1 VGELGSGKQ
10 EAELRPLAFGLAG
23 QAGLIAQGLGA
34 RGGDVRGLQGEA
46 LPARSH
52 KVQDAVLVDDD
63 VDEPAPPPPQLCVQV
78 SENQFVR
85 ELGEQRSG
93 DSDQAGHA
101 LQRTAVEQQGLGSRQ
116 ADRDADELPAP
127 TFADD
132 AVDQRVASR
141 EKPDARR
148 G

>member
-1 VGELGSGKQ
+1 VGEFGRGKQ

-52 KVQDAVLVDDD
+52 KVQDAVLVDDG
-63 VDEPAPPPPQLCVQV
+63 VGEPAPTFAQLGVQGLAD
-78 SENQFVR
+78 EFVR
-85 ELGEQRSG
+85 QLGQECF
-93 DSDQAGHA
+93 GHA
-101 LQRTAVEQQGLGSRQ
+101 RQSGHAVQRTAVEQQGVGSRQ